1 MGLPTFESGTDTAFS
16 LGRRQLTCSPKRT
29 RFSSPC
35 SNPVVT
41 RIMSDHEE
49 FHMCLA
55 VPMEVVE
62 ISGNM
67 ATVQVGDVQRRACLD
82 LVDTFPELGDYL
94 IVHAGYAIHRIDP
107 EEAKKTLEYF
117 KEILEYEVS
126 G

>member
-1 MGLPTFESGTDTAFS
+1 MWRPQGDEPSTRT
-16 LGRRQLTCSPKRT
+16 KR
-29 RFSSPC
+29 
-35 SNPVVT
+35 
-41 RIMSDHEE
+41 DHEE
-49 FHMCLA
+49 YDMCLA

-62 ISGNM
+62 INGNM
-67 ATVQVGDVQRRACLD
+67 ATVEVGDVQRRACLD
-82 LVDTFPELGDYL
+82 LVDTFPEVGDYL